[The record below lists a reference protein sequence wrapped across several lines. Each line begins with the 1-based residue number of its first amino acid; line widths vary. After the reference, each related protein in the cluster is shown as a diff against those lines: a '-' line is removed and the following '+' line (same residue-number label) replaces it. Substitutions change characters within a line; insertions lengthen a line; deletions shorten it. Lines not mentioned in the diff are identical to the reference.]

1 MEKSMDKLSEQFNK
15 DQLIKEFKV
24 VVADAEALL
33 KATANTGGDKLAE
46 VRAKAEESLGVAKAR
61 IMDVQAEV
69 LASTKAAARAT
80 DAYVHENPWRSI
92 GLAASIGVVVGLL
105 IGRR

>member
-1 MEKSMDKLSEQFNK
+1 MEKIFSQFDK
-15 DQLIKEFKV
+15 DQLINEFKV

-33 KATANTGGDKLAE
+33 KATVNTGDDKLAE
-46 VRAKAEESLGVAKAR
+46 IRAKAEESLDIVKAR
-61 IMDVQAEV
+61 MMDAQAEV
-69 LASTKAAARAT
+69 LAKTKAVAKAT

-92 GLAASIGVVVGLL
+92 SLAASIGVVAGLL